1 MHPAANATALA
12 EEHGP
17 GVPRRRWM
25 IAGLLGLGVLVNY
38 FDRVNI
44 SVSQDALYHTFGVS
58 VVMFGVLSSAYSWT
72 YALMQLPAGVLLD
85 RFGVK
90 RIGRISSLL
99 WSMACFGGAAAPGVG
114 AFFSSR
120 LLLGIGEAPTF
131 PGSAKAVGEW
141 FPARERSLATAMFD
155 AASKF
160 GPAVGVLWIGLVLV
174 HFGWRWSFAATGLIS
189 FLYFVLFYCVY
200 RSPAEDAALSA
211 AERRLIAE
219 GGGQAEGAAQAA
231 EGQGVSLRYL
241 LGQRKAIGLTI
252 GFAAYNYTFYLLLSW
267 LPSYLEHQLHL
278 NMARSVA
285 YTSVPWLV
293 GTLTDLLIGGLL
305 VNALIQRGWDASHV
319 RQAVLVGGTTL
330 GLGIVGAAHAQTPGM
345 AVFWI
350 SVSLGGLAAAGPVGW
365 SVPSLIAPRE
375 GVGKMGGI
383 LNFGNQI
390 SAIFAPIITG
400 LIVRATHSFAW
411 AFGGAAIFLLI
422 GIASYIFLLGRIE
435 PIPAPG
441 LNAN

>member
-1 MHPAANATALA
+1 
-12 EEHGP
+12 
-17 GVPRRRWM
+17 M

-44 SVSQDALYHTFGVS
+44 SVSQDALYHTFGVG

-72 YALMQLPAGVLLD
+72 YAAMQLPSGVLLD

-90 RIGRISSLL
+90 RIGRISSFL
-99 WSMACFGGAAAPGVG
+99 WSLACFGGAAAPGVG
-114 AFFSSR
+114 TFFSSR

-131 PGSAKAVGEW
+131 PASAKAIGYW
-141 FPARERSLATAMFD
+141 FPTRERSLATAMFD

-174 HFGWRWSFAATGLIS
+174 RFGWRWSFAATGFIS
-189 FLYFVLFYCVY
+189 FLYFVLFYWVY
-200 RSPAEDAALSA
+200 RNPVEDPELSG
-211 AERRLIAE
+211 AERRFIAA
-219 GGGQAEGAAQAA
+219 GGGQAETESSG
-231 EGQGVSLRYL
+231 GKSISLAYL

-278 NMARSVA
+278 NMAHSVL
-285 YTSVPWLV
+285 YTSVPWMV
-293 GTLTDLLIGGLL
+293 GTLTDIFIGGLL
-305 VNALIQRGWDASHV
+305 VNALIHRGWDASRV
-319 RQAVLVGGTTL
+319 RQAVLVGGTAL
-330 GLGIVGAAHAQTPGM
+330 GLGIVGAAHARTPAV

-365 SVPSLIAPRE
+365 SVPSLITPEE

-390 SAIFAPIITG
+390 SAVCAPIATG
-400 LIVRATHSFAW
+400 YIVKITHSFAW
-411 AFGGAAIFLLI
+411 AFGAAAIFLAI
-422 GIASYIFLLGRIE
+422 GIASYIVLLGRIE
-435 PIPAPG
+435 PIPMPASKPS
-441 LNAN
+441 